1 MVMGRKTVMLVLCR
15 KVISGLLIEA
25 IKSRTDMDAFGL
37 YEFSEA
43 KGMATAMQPKIA
55 LVEIQENRGNPAQ
68 DALDACMEIK
78 EASPGCK
85 IILICPDNDE
95 ESVSA
100 CIEAVKEGRIN
111 DYLFYD
117 LSVDYLVSKL
127 MSLCPD

>member
-1 MVMGRKTVMLVLCR
+1 
-15 KVISGLLIEA
+15 
-25 IKSRTDMDAFGL
+25 
-37 YEFSEA
+37 
-43 KGMATAMQPKIA
+43 MATAMQPKIA

-68 DALDACMEIK
+68 DALDVCMEIK